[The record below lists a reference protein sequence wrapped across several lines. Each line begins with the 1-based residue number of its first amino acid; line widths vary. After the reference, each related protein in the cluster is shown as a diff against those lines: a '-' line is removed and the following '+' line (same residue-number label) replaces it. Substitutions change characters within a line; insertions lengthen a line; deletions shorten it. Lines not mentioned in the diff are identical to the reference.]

1 MRTTAT
7 MNVNNLPENVSKY
20 AYLVYR
26 AVDGE
31 AWFYGAWFAHQLE
44 GAARQAAEIN
54 GFVVKVVA

>member
-1 MRTTAT
+1 
-7 MNVNNLPENVSKY
+7 MNINNLPENVSKY
-20 AYLVYR
+20 AYLVCR